1 VSLRTIAVGR
11 APAGSK
17 VEVHVSASPDR
28 WIEKTANQDGYA
40 AFVWDSS
47 LSDSDIRI
55 TAAGYKP
62 YLTHVRWKPENH
74 QVNIGLDGLPPM
86 VPLAPPLPHL
96 QFSGID
102 CVDAAGNRTVLNGTD
117 AFCAFRQF
125 RDQGPGGLMPF
136 VEESHELGFTMWRVF
151 MQGSKA
157 QNTVLQLD
165 PHESGYYD
173 DVRPF
178 ADYLNS
184 QGLILLATVY
194 VDEHDIHAGGGHWL
208 EMANRLRGSS
218 TLLSGGNEWKKN
230 GFDPGTLADPNM
242 LWSRGSDLSD
252 VAPFVPYGAFA
263 EFHPRRDLP
272 ASIMDT
278 VASPVFIYGQAPGQ
292 GGLTHPLIIDEP
304 PKFGTSGSSPE
315 FTTPRMAYRFARHY
329 ATECAGACFHNFFG
343 QRGMLMDTNT
353 RACAQAWTR
362 GMRL

>member
-1 VSLRTIAVGR
+1 MSLRTIAVGR
-11 APAGSK
+11 APVNSF
-17 VEVHVSASPDR
+17 VEVHVSASPDK
-28 WIEKTANQDGYA
+28 WIGKNANQDGYA
-40 AFVWDSS
+40 AFVWDTG

-55 TAAGYKP
+55 TAAGYQP

-102 CVDAAGNRTVLNGTD
+102 CVDAAGTRTVLNGTD

-125 RDQGPGGLMPF
+125 RDQGPAGLMPF
-136 VEESHELGFTMWRVF
+136 VQESHELGFSLWRVF

-157 QNTVLQLD
+157 QNNVLQLD

-178 ADYLNS
+178 ADHLNAH
-184 QGLILLATVY
+184 GIILLATIY
-194 VDEHDIHAGGGHWL
+194 VDEQDVHAGGGHWL

-252 VAPFVPYGAFA
+252 VMPFVPYGSFA
-263 EFHPRRDLP
+263 EFHPRRDMPKAILD
-272 ASIMDT
+272 S
-278 VASPVFIYGQAPGQ
+278 VASPVEIYTT
-292 GGLTHPLIIDEP
+292 GGLNRPLIIDEP
-304 PKFGTSGSSPE
+304 PKFGTSGSGPE
-315 FTTPRMAYRFARHY
+315 YADPRTAYRFARHY
-329 ATECAGACFHNFFG
+329 ATECAGAVFHNFYG
-343 QRGMLMDTNT
+343 QRGQLMDGPT
-353 RACAQAWTR
+353 RACANAWTA